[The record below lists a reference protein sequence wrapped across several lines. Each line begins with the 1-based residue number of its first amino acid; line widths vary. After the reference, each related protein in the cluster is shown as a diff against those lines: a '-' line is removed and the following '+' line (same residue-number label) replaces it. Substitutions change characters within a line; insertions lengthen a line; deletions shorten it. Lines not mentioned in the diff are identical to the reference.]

1 MTSRLEERLAALAIK
16 SPAQL
21 RDMWERLY
29 KAPAPNISV
38 ELLRHGVAYQLQ
50 VRALGGLPPSA
61 ERELRSL
68 AAETA
73 DGARPGR
80 AIEMRPGTRLVR
92 RWGGKTWTVEITEQG
107 YLFEARHYASLSSIA
122 REITGAHWSGP
133 RYFGLHSGKTKV
145 VGGSAALAKG
155 RTHAQR

>member
-1 MTSRLEERLAALAIK
+1 MPRR
-16 SPAQL
+16 
-21 RDMWERLY
+21 
-29 KAPAPNISV
+29 
-38 ELLRHGVAYQLQ
+38 
-50 VRALGGLPPSA
+50 LPPSA
-61 ERELRSL
+61 DRELRSL
-68 AAETA
+68 ATETA

-80 AIEMRPGTRLVR
+80 AIEMRRGTRLVR
-92 RWGGKTWTVEITEQG
+92 RWGGKTWTVEVTEHG

-133 RYFGLHSGKTKV
+133 RYFGLHNGKTKV